1 MGHIFVPFSALCG
14 FWTFGFFLFQV
25 REWDEQFSERYP
37 VVGKLLK
44 PGEERANY
52 SDDED
57 ETSDEA
63 KKDL

>member
-1 MGHIFVPFSALCG
+1 MIFSNLNLHC
-14 FWTFGFFLFQV
+14 LLLQV
-25 REWDEQFSERYP
+25 REWDEQFKERYT

-57 ETSDEA
+57 DQTDEQ

>member
-1 MGHIFVPFSALCG
+1 MISS
-14 FWTFGFFLFQV
+14 LFQV
-25 REWDEQFSERYP
+25 REWDEQFKERYP
-37 VVGKLLK
+37 LVGKLLK

-57 ETSDEA
+57 EQPETETEK